1 MARTKRNPGTVL
13 ELSLGDGTFAYGLVI
28 GELEVAFFDLHA
40 TAPVADVDAIVAR
53 PVLFALTVYKNV
65 FTTGRWRAVGTVDP
79 EEHAAAAP
87 AKFMQDLGDPRKC
100 KIVDADFNTRPATP
114 DECVGLERVAVWA
127 GEHIE
132 ERLRDHFAGRPNP
145 HAEHMKV
152 KR

>member
-1 MARTKRNPGTVL
+1 MARTKHTPGTVL
-13 ELSLGDGTFAYGLVI
+13 ELSLGDGTFAYGLVV

-40 TAPVADVDAIVAR
+40 KAAIADVDAIVAR
-53 PVLFALTVYKNV
+53 PVLFVLTVYKNV
-65 FTTGRWRAVGTVDP
+65 FTTGRWRAIGRVDLDAHVVRIP
-79 EEHAAAAP
+79 D
-87 AKFMQDLGDPRKC
+87 KFMQDLGDPRKC

-132 ERLRDHFAGRPNP
+132 DRLRDHFAGRPNP
-145 HAEHMKV
+145 HVEHMKV